1 MDKFTYLIMIAA
13 YGAIIDVAVIILNHR
28 KRHG

>member
-1 MDKFTYLIMIAA
+1 MNQFTYLIMLAV
-13 YGAIIDVAVIILNHR
+13 YGAIIDVAVIILNRR